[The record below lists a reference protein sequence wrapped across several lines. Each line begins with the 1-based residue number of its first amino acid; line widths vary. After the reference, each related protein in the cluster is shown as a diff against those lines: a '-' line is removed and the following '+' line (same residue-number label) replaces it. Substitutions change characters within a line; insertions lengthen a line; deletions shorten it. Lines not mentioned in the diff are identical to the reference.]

1 MNEDTVR
8 RRIRESAD
16 VTDRLLAGEHAR
28 DIAAAARA
36 ISDAYRSGGKVI
48 LFGNGGSAAEAQHVA
63 GELVGRYLK
72 ERGSLPAIAL
82 ADNAAALSALGNDYG
97 YEETFAR
104 QLEAFGR
111 EGDVAVA
118 LSTSGR
124 SENVVRAL
132 RTARAVGLVTVALTG
147 EDGGE
152 VAELA
157 DHVLRVPSHET
168 PRIQEGHT
176 LVCHIVCE
184 LVEEELF
191 P

>member
-1 MNEDTVR
+1 MSEAAVR
-8 RRIRESAD
+8 ERVRESAA
-16 VTDRLLAGEHAR
+16 VVGALADGEHAAA
-28 DIAAAARA
+28 IAAAAAAIADSYRA
-36 ISDAYRSGGKVI
+36 GGKVI

-72 ERGSLPAIAL
+72 ERSSLAAIAL
-82 ADNAAALSALGNDYG
+82 ADNTAALSALGNDYG

-118 LSTSGR
+118 LTTSGG

-132 RTARAVGLVTVALTG
+132 RAARGRGLVTVVLTG
-147 EDGGE
+147 ADGG
-152 VAELA
+152 AAGELG
-157 DHVLRVPSHET
+157 DHSIRVPSSDT
-168 PRIQEGHT
+168 PRIQEAHT
-176 LVCHIVCE
+176 LVCHVICE
-184 LVEEELF
+184 LVEATLF